1 MPYFFMRSL
10 ENAFEP
16 SMIAAFA
23 RGPNALIPAAS
34 NASTAPATSGS
45 SGATTTRST
54 ALSFANATSLSK
66 SITPISTH
74 SASAAIPALPGAQY
88 ILDTLSLFEI
98 LVTIACSLPPLPT
111 TNTFM
116 DIPPNL
122 LQLQFHLQHVLC
134 HGRSCL

>member
-1 MPYFFMRSL
+1 MRSL
-10 ENAFEP
+10 ENAFDP

-23 RGPNALIPAAS
+23 RGPKALIPAAS

-45 SGATTTRST
+45 SGATTTRSISF
-54 ALSFANATSLSK
+54 SFANATSLSK

-122 LQLQFHLQHVLC
+122 PRLLYHLPHEPCRGL
-134 HGRSCL
+134 SYL